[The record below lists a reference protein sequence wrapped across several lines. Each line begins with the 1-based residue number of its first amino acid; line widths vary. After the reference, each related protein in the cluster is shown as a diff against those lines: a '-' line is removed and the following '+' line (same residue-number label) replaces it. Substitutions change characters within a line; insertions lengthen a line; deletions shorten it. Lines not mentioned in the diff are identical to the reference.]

1 MSSLELPEH
10 DKVSVQALCA
20 RISQMTGRPIHLLPL
35 GLPPGSPDGLW
46 VSLDDADF
54 IVYEQLLAPVHQH
67 QVVLHEI
74 GHLLCGHRSAPV
86 MTAEVS
92 QLLLPSLDPDFIRRV
107 LGREHS
113 HSEAEI
119 EAELVGSLIG
129 RRIGAWNVEQIP
141 MVPPEAQELAARLSA
156 LERPDRGR
164 NE

>member
-1 MSSLELPEH
+1 M
-10 DKVSVQALCA
+10 
-20 RISQMTGRPIHLLPL
+20 
-35 GLPPGSPDGLW
+35 
-46 VSLDDADF
+46 SLDDTDY

-74 GHLLCGHRSAPV
+74 GHLLCGHRSSPV
-86 MTAEVS
+86 MTADVS
-92 QLLLPSLDPDFIRRV
+92 RLLLPSLDPDLVRRV

-129 RRIGAWNVEQIP
+129 LTIGTWHEEQVLD
-141 MVPPEAQELAARLSA
+141 VPPEAREIAARLSA
-156 LERPDRGR
+156 LEGPGRPDRRR